1 MKRLLLF
8 LQVGMLVLAMT
19 ACSKTATNNIGKY
32 ADMQVYAISEE
43 ITPKEFAEALA
54 EKNKYN
60 VYPVYKTLSKEK
72 LQMVTQKIAALPDSS
87 FTGAA
92 YGMFDPIGES
102 ESNFVDDQISFYPE
116 SNDYLVGLETGC
128 IWCGAALFNS
138 HDEIDTTIF
147 DASQYIIRSTE
158 DVFACFP
165 CFDCDFHAEIHF
177 YEKNNGRLEPL
188 CIYENFDWY
197 LEGIHNDSTMF
208 WFKDDL
214 YFSGY
219 LFSDILRFYN
229 ENEDYS
235 SEEINTYMD
244 TIKKYF
250 RIRLVSNN
258 NEKVIDYV
266 E

>member
-1 MKRLLLF
+1 MKQLLLF

-19 ACSKTATNNIGKY
+19 ACSKTATNKTGKY
-32 ADMQVYAISEE
+32 ANMQVYAISEE
-43 ITPKEFAEALA
+43 ITAKEFAEALA
-54 EKNKYN
+54 EKDKYN

-87 FTGAA
+87 FAGVP
-92 YGMFDPIGES
+92 YGMFDPIGDPAS
-102 ESNFVDDQISFYPE
+102 DFIDDQISFYPE
-116 SNDYLVGLETGC
+116 SNDYLVGLGTGS
-128 IWCGAALFNS
+128 IWCGAALFSS

-165 CFDCDFHAEIHF
+165 CFDSDFYAEIHF

-188 CIYENFDWY
+188 CVYENFDCY
-197 LEGIHNDSTMF
+197 LEGIDNNATMF

-219 LFSDILRFYN
+219 SVSDIIRFYN
-229 ENEDYS
+229 ENENYS
-235 SEEINTYMD
+235 TAEINTYMD
-244 TIKKYF
+244 TIKRYF
-250 RIRLVSNN
+250 RIQLVSD
-258 NEKVIDYV
+258 NEKSL
-266 E
+266 